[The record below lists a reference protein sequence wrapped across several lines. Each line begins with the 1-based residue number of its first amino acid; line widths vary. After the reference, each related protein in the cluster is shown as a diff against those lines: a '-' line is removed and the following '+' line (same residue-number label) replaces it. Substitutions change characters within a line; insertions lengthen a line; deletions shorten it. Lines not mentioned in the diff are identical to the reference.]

1 MKKEMK
7 KKNFILIIKYK
18 LKIGYLKNQT
28 RYSKHKMK
36 GWTNEWD
43 ETHSN
48 KTHWIELIEQQGHWR
63 QLFEFIDKSIKTLD
77 GS

>member
-7 KKNFILIIKYK
+7 KKNFILIIKYT

-36 GWTNEWD
+36 GSMNEWD

-48 KTHWIELIEQQGHWR
+48 KTHWIELIQQQGHWKKAT
-63 QLFEFIDKSIKTLD
+63 FWIYW
-77 GS
+77 